1 MEHRFH
7 VRQHSFLFSQNRG
20 CAVVCTEVEV
30 NKHMVGSINEILAT
44 RARATFSHRI
54 NFEAVGYKTLPK
66 MKTWCDENCQG
77 LWRNEQVHALYF
89 QFENDRDATMFMLR
103 WGTAEGNKLK

>member
-1 MEHRFH
+1 M
-7 VRQHSFLFSQNRG
+7 
-20 CAVVCTEVEV
+20 
-30 NKHMVGSINEILAT
+30 NKHMVGSINEIVAT

-54 NFEAVGYKTLPK
+54 NFDKVGYETLPK